1 SSRNGMP
8 PDIQIAGIGIQFC
21 ERTVMEKHAVY
32 AEQGERSVR
41 VIVVVAVPSGVAAP
55 VEQATNSPLHH
66 R

>member
-1 SSRNGMP
+1 MP
-8 PDIQIAGIGIQFC
+8 CMP
-21 ERTVMEKHAVY
+21 MY